1 MTDKEIKLELAK
13 VALTKCSFTT
23 SETLTESLKN
33 VYEWIT
39 EHSEEEEPKTKN
51 AYDDIDIQEVV
62 KRIKSNTKTSSGI
75 ATTLESIFH
84 SNGIQT
90 VGDLLRMSKREF
102 SKYRCVG
109 KKSISAIEDALDELG
124 VTW

>member
-13 VALTKCSFTT
+13 VALTKCYFTT
-23 SETLTESLKN
+23 SETLTESLEN
-33 VYEWIT
+33 LYEWIT
-39 EHSEEEEPKTKN
+39 AHSEEEEPKTKN

-75 ATTLESIFH
+75 ATMLETVFH

-90 VGDLLRMSKREF
+90 VGNLMQIGKREF
-102 SKYRCVG
+102 SRYRCVG